1 MLKNFNKP
9 MATCHDIGA
18 CLLHPDD
25 CACTKACLLQVR
37 QDQQAWQDKQ
47 ARQALRLAPGVIDGP
62 YLRRS
67 RARQFTMDML
77 VALALIAAMT
87 VLVELVVRAH
97 AAGWF

>member
-1 MLKNFNKP
+1 MKKNVNP

-18 CLLHPDD
+18 CLLHADD
-25 CACTKACLLQVR
+25 CACMRACTL
-37 QDQQAWQDKQ
+37 Q
-47 ARQALRLAPGVIDGP
+47 ARKPRRLAPGVVDGP

-87 VLVELVVRAH
+87 VLVELVVWLH

>member
-1 MLKNFNKP
+1 MLKNVNKP

-18 CLLHPDD
+18 CLLHPED
-25 CACTKACLLQVR
+25 CACTRACLM
-37 QDQQAWQDKQ
+37 QAP
-47 ARQALRLAPGVIDGP
+47 RLAPGVIDGP

-87 VLVELVVRAH
+87 VLIELVVRAH
-97 AAGWF
+97 AAGWL

>member
-1 MLKNFNKP
+1 MKKTVMNKP
-9 MATCHDIGA
+9 LATCPDIGA

-25 CACTKACLLQVR
+25 CACLRASTL
-37 QDQQAWQDKQ
+37 Q
-47 ARQALRLAPGVIDGP
+47 ARKPRRLAPGVIDGP

-77 VALALIAAMT
+77 LALALIAAMT

-97 AAGWF
+97 AAGWL